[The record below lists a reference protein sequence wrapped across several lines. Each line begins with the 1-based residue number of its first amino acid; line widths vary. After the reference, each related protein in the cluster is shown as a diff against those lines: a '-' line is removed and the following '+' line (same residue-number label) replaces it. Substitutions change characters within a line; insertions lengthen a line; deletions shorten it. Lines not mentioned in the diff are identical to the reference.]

1 MEDLMAHLLEKV
13 VISNFKSIDK
23 LEISLQHYNVMV
35 GYNNAGKSN
44 ILKAI
49 SWLFKR
55 NNLGIE
61 YFHDT
66 SKQVSIEG
74 IITGVDESIIS
85 RLVPHHANAIKPY
98 IKNSKLIIRR
108 IQDSPKINCK
118 LQVLWENS
126 DNGNS
131 EWKDPPTGIEA
142 GISYLF
148 PEPIFINAM
157 EDAAE
162 DSSKYKTNTTIGK
175 LLSSIFTTIQT
186 KHEDTINQALSPIQ
200 ELFGASG
207 TKRIPE
213 LETFDDDVSRVIS
226 TFFPGLSIKAQIPEI
241 EFKEIIKSA
250 TISTFE
256 EGDSNG
262 KDISLLGH
270 GSQRAIQMGLIR
282 YLADQKRSDSNSVN
296 NTLLLVEEPELYM
309 HPQAI
314 DNVRDALKSLS
325 NAGFQVLIS
334 THSPRLV
341 TKDDIRITMIVTK
354 QNNNTKI
361 RKTLLEAVS
370 EVEKKAPTQLDLLF
384 QLSNS
389 SNILFSDR
397 VVLIEGDTEY
407 WILEKIFEKVM
418 GKPLSFYKTSIVK
431 LRGCGDIK
439 KCKEVLQVMDVPCK
453 AIADLDFAFHT
464 GKQQGLISDS
474 NPDYQ
479 ACKNAFQALA
489 NDPNNHITVDNS
501 GWPRKNE
508 HQTAEE
514 MYEILGNTES
524 ILDSIEGIHNHYK
537 DQNIWVWKHGSFDVY
552 LGLKSK
558 NFEQWE
564 NILEDLENK
573 PLENC
578 LFYYKE
584 VIDCMNWLIE

>member
-1 MEDLMAHLLEKV
+1 MAHLLEKA

-49 SWLFKR
+49 SWLFKKS
-55 NNLGIE
+55 NLGIE
-61 YFHDT
+61 YFNET
-66 SKQVSIEG
+66 TKQVSVEG
-74 IITGVDESIIS
+74 IITGVDESIMS
-85 RLVPHHANAIKPY
+85 RLVTNQATAMQHY

-108 IQDSPKINCK
+108 IQDSPKSSPK
-118 LQVLWENS
+118 LQVLLENP
-126 DNGNS
+126 DDGNS
-131 EWKDPPTGIEA
+131 EWRDPPTGLEA
-142 GISYLF
+142 GISLLF

-162 DSSKYKTNTTIGK
+162 DSSKYKTSTTIGK
-175 LLSSIFTTIQT
+175 LLSSIFTTIQN
-186 KHEDTINQALSPIQ
+186 EYVDTINQAFSSFQ
-200 ELFGASG
+200 DLFCSSG
-207 TKRIPE
+207 TNRIKE
-213 LETFDDDVSRVIS
+213 LVTFDDDVSRVIS

-241 EFKEIIKSA
+241 EFKEILKSA

-270 GSQRAIQMGLIR
+270 GAQRAIQMGLIK
-282 YLADQKRSDSNSVN
+282 YLADQKRSHGTITN

-314 DNVRDALKSLS
+314 DNVRDALMSLS

-341 TKDDIRITMIVTK
+341 TKDDVRTTILVTK
-354 QNNNTKI
+354 LNNHTRI

-397 VVLIEGDTEY
+397 VLLIEGDTEY
-407 WILEKIFEKVM
+407 WIFEKMFEKVI

-439 KCKEVLQVMDVPCK
+439 KTKEVLRVMDVPCK

-474 NPDYQ
+474 HQDYQ
-479 ACKNAFQALA
+479 ACKIAFQTLA
-489 NDPNNHITVDNS
+489 NDPKNRITLDNS
-501 GWPRKNE
+501 GWPCKND
-508 HQTAEE
+508 HRTAEE
-514 MYEILGNTES
+514 MYEILGNTKS
-524 ILDSIEGIHNHYK
+524 ILESIEGIHNHYK

-558 NFEQWE
+558 NSEQWE
-564 NILEDLENK
+564 NMLEDLEKK

-578 LFYYKE
+578 LHYHQE
-584 VIDCMNWLIE
+584 VMDCMKWLIE